1 MGARDQML
9 GMRGAERKQSSML
22 CLMSPEDRVPAKHPL
37 RAIKK
42 LADGALADLSPLFEE
57 MYSTVGRSS
66 IPPERLLKAQLLMA
80 LYTVRSERLFCEQ
93 LDYNMLFRWFLDMD
107 MVEESFVPT
116 VFTKN
121 RDRLIEHDV
130 ARQFFGRVVAH
141 ARSANLMSDDHFTV
155 DGTLIE
161 AWASLKSFRKKD
173 EKPDER
179 SPPDDWGNP
188 SVDFHGETRSNET
201 HQSTTDPEAKLAK
214 KSKGTAA
221 KMSYS
226 QHALMEN
233 RNGLLV
239 DLRIAEAN
247 GTAERE
253 VAIEMLEWELPGNQ
267 RITVGGD
274 KGFDTRHFVAECR
287 VLDVTPHVAQNVI
300 RRGGSAID
308 ERTTRHAGYQVS
320 QRIRK
325 RVEEIFGW
333 MKTIGN
339 FRRTRYRGE
348 ARTQLASYFVGAAYN
363 LLRISRLLAAPG

>member
-1 MGARDQML
+1 ML
-9 GMRGAERKQSSML
+9 GMRGAETKQASML

-37 RAIKK
+37 RGLKK
-42 LADGALADLSPLFEE
+42 LADAALADLSPLFDE
-57 MYSTVGRSS
+57 MYSAVGRSS
-66 IPPERLLKAQLLMA
+66 IPPERLLKSQLLIA

-107 MVEESFVPT
+107 MVEESFVAT

-130 ARQFFGRVVAH
+130 AKQFFGRIVAQ
-141 ARSANLMSDDHFTV
+141 ARAAGLMSDDHFTV

-173 EKPDER
+173 EKPGDR
-179 SPPDDWGNP
+179 PPPDDPGNP
-188 SVDFHGETRSNET
+188 SVNFHGEKRTNET
-201 HQSTTDPEAKLAK
+201 HSSTTDPEAKLAR
-214 KSKGTAA
+214 KSNATAA
-221 KMSYS
+221 RMSYS

-247 GTAERE
+247 GRAERE
-253 VAIEMLEWELPGNQ
+253 VAAQMLEWELPGTK

-274 KGFDTRHFVAECR
+274 KGFDTKQFVAECR
-287 VLDVTPHVAQNVI
+287 VLDVTPHVAQNI
-300 RRGGSAID
+300 SGHRGSAID
-308 ERTTRHAGYQVS
+308 GRTTRHCGYQVS

-333 MKTIGN
+333 MKTVGN

-348 ARTQLASYFVGAAYN
+348 ARTQLASYFIGAAYN
-363 LLRISRLLAAPG
+363 LLRMARLLAAPV